1 MIMRQA
7 RERAGTP
14 SGYASRAGAQAASE
28 GQSASVGG
36 SRTRPE
42 RQQAPR
48 SPQDPRRVKSL
59 AAVAAAS
66 VAVALVA
73 AAYGTWAALSAQ
85 ASVEA
90 ANADAQPT
98 LVAAADIRAGDV
110 LAASSFEVRSVP
122 RSLRVQTALGA
133 DALEGSAS
141 LVGQRA
147 LADLPAGTQVTPAAV
162 SGRADGARLSA
173 ALAADR
179 QAVTVAVDAESGLAG
194 QLRPSDRVR
203 VVALEGAA
211 SGEAFLSTIC
221 DDVRIVSLDGDRVG
235 GDGAYASVTLEVTPE
250 QADAVRA
257 AQWAGKVS
265 LVLMPALAET
275 AAAGETEDGP
285 AGGSGAGGGEAP
297 ERGTVHAAE
306 EAVDG

>member
-1 MIMRQA
+1 MIMQRA

-14 SGYASRAGAQAASE
+14 SGYASRAAASAATE
-28 GQSASVGG
+28 GQPASTGG
-36 SRTRPE
+36 ARARPD
-42 RQQAPR
+42 RPPVPR

-85 ASVEA
+85 AAVA
-90 ANADAQPT
+90 DANADAQPT
-98 LVAAADIRAGDV
+98 LVTADDIPAGEV
-110 LAASSFEVRSVP
+110 LAASSLEVRPVP

-133 DALEGSAS
+133 DALEGAAS
-141 LVGQRA
+141 IVGQRA

-162 SGRADGARLSA
+162 SGRAEGARLSA

-235 GDGAYASVTLEVTPE
+235 GDGAYTSVTLEVSAE

-265 LVLMPALAET
+265 LVLMPALAEP
-275 AAAGETEDGP
+275 AAADAAEDG
-285 AGGSGAGGGEAP
+285 AAKEAS
-297 ERGTVHAAE
+297 
-306 EAVDG
+306 DG

>member
-1 MIMRQA
+1 MQRA
-7 RERAGTP
+7 REQAGAP
-14 SGYASRAGAQAASE
+14 SGYASRAGASAVPE
-28 GQSASVGG
+28 GQPASVGG
-36 SRTRPE
+36 SRARPE
-42 RQQAPR
+42 RPQAPH

-59 AAVAAAS
+59 AA
-66 VAVALVA
+66 
-73 AAYGTWAALSAQ
+73 
-85 ASVEA
+85 E
-90 ANADAQPT
+90 

-110 LAASSFEVRSVP
+110 LAASSLEVRSVP

-141 LVGQRA
+141 PVGQRA

-162 SGRADGARLSA
+162 SGRADTARLSA
-173 ALAADR
+173 ALAAGR

-265 LVLMPALAET
+265 LVLMPALVEPR
-275 AAAGETEDGP
+275 AAGETGDGP
-285 AGGSGAGGGEAP
+285 AGGFGAGDGEAP
-297 ERGTVHAAE
+297 EAGTAHAAE